1 MGQFLVVGFNPTRID
16 PWSIMR
22 RDRGK
27 PTDRF
32 NGPGISQRAAAART
46 QGPWRGLVLRKE
58 LWGEEDRKV

>member
-32 NGPGISQRAAAART
+32 NGPGISSQ
-46 QGPWRGLVLRKE
+46 LI
-58 LWGEEDRKV
+58 